1 MNLSIISGT
10 ISRIFVTVSWFLIF
24 TSLVAP
30 FCITRTALGDIF
42 PVSAPPALFFF
53 SPANAPAPTP
63 NETSTSGRMIVSFT
77 VTASPT
83 TVLADTNESIP
94 LKSDATVASKL
105 FLFSAIISSF
115 ILTIIQL

>member
-1 MNLSIISGT
+1 M
-10 ISRIFVTVSWFLIF
+10 IF

-42 PVSAPPALFFF
+42 PVIAPPALFFF

-77 VTASPT
+77 VTAS